1 MSISTSSPCVMLPF
15 GRHCSNTGG
24 EGEERWAVAQT
35 TSLCRKPL
43 FPSFPTLDYS
53 GHYEFSSL
61 GPGVQSL
68 RGQVLC
74 PWHGTPPRLT
84 FTGHH
89 PRTCFASKELAWFFT
104 LNSSFPFYYFGYP
117 GPKCPK
123 LRALIPGD
131 SGGKH
136 AGSRNLGSAF

>member
-1 MSISTSSPCVMLPF
+1 MRSVMGSKKYYYLLISSPCSIVLF
-15 GRHCSNTGG
+15 GYHCSNKGR

-104 LNSSFPFYYFGYP
+104 LNSSFPFYYF
-117 GPKCPK
+117 
-123 LRALIPGD
+123 LVF
-131 SGGKH
+131 
-136 AGSRNLGSAF
+136 GSKMH